1 MSLFDGARSKT
12 AHLYLRTMLTPEMLR
27 LIDWSLQEDLGECDH
42 TSASSLPAGLQR
54 EGWILAKED
63 GVVAGLAVAWE
74 VFRVEFWN
82 SKRRKHQMQ
91 YWSPRFQ
98 GRFHALENP
107 PENEVA
113 PFWTPLAQLL
123 RPLQPRVDQLNRNS
137 ECALGELSP
146 SPRGS

>member
-1 MSLFDGARSKT
+1 MSLFDCARGKT

-74 VFRVEFWN
+74 VFRRVDPEL
-82 SKRRKHQMQ
+82 
-91 YWSPRFQ
+91 
-98 GRFHALENP
+98 ALEM
-107 PENEVA
+107 
-113 PFWTPLAQLL
+113 L
-123 RPLQPRVDQLNRNS
+123 
-137 ECALGELSP
+137 C
-146 SPRGS
+146 